1 VTILDGLPSK
11 VVVVT
16 RVGVGEA
23 EEEALN
29 DKSEDDDNEER
40 AKVDESGGGGGGGAA
55 GIVGT
60 EEGERDREDKEGSTA
75 FCGDLKIVILFFCDG
90 VNTLTV

>member
-1 VTILDGLPSK
+1 VTILDVKPSK

-29 DKSEDDDNEER
+29 DNSEDDDNEER
-40 AKVDESGGGGGGGAA
+40 AKVDEGGGGGGGAA
-55 GIVGT
+55 GVAGT
-60 EEGERDREDKEGSTA
+60 EEGDSDREDKEGSNA
-75 FCGDLKIVILFFCDG
+75 FCGVLKIVILFFCDG